1 MQAEQGF
8 LLDGAGPL
16 FQCLPSYMLEWVFDW
31 SGISACAR
39 VRTFS
44 EQLTTMWLSWQELSN
59 KPAPHVRMED
69 LTFKTPWP
77 ESLKGLGE
85 WKKESKERHDKC
97 GSIRL

>member
-8 LLDGAGPL
+8 LFDGAGPL
-16 FQCLPSYMLEWVFDW
+16 FQCLPSYTLQWVFDW

-59 KPAPHVRMED
+59 KPAPHVQMED
-69 LTFKTPWP
+69 LTSKTHLARGPQGFGGV
-77 ESLKGLGE
+77 EEGK
-85 WKKESKERHDKC
+85 
-97 GSIRL
+97 